1 MNWNRTNLSLCAL
14 VLACLSG
21 AQTLYAGT
29 TPAST
34 QGLDFR
40 SWGSGSAKGTE
51 DAAFDGTLSVRIS
64 SRNFYQG
71 GIMVFEKPVDLAGA
85 FGDKANLLRFAVKL
99 PLKPATGGSG
109 GALGGGKGGA
119 IGAGGDGP
127 STGGT
132 ASGSG
137 GALAGGEGGGA
148 AASGSDLPALTKL
161 RLVLTTSDGK
171 KSEAM
176 LDVSTSLAD
185 NRGWSQVGIPLASIS
200 GFDRTNKSITSI
212 AMSCDALAT
221 IYVGEVKI
229 LNDPTPVYGTPNH
242 VELNLAIGDE
252 ITFRGSGSAGTTPAL
267 FAWDFDESDGVQ
279 VDAEGAVVRRKF
291 RKAGSYVVTMIT
303 KDAYGLK
310 PPHMSKIR
318 VTVNP

>member
-1 MNWNRTNLSLCAL
+1 MNRNHTYLSLCAL
-14 VLACLSG
+14 ALACISG
-21 AQTLYAGT
+21 AQTLYVGT
-29 TPAST
+29 TPAAS
-34 QGLDFR
+34 QGLTFR
-40 SWGSGSAKGTE
+40 SWGSGSAKETDE
-51 DAAFDGTLSVRIS
+51 AAFEGTLSVRVS
-64 SRNFYQG
+64 SRNYFQG
-71 GIMVFEKPVDLAGA
+71 GILVFGKPVDLASA
-85 FGDKANLLRFAVKL
+85 FGDKSNLLRFALKL
-99 PLKPATGGSG
+99 PLKTATSG
-109 GALGGGKGGA
+109 GARGGGKGGA

-132 ASGSG
+132 ASGSSG
-137 GALAGGEGGGA
+137 GTLAGGEGGGA
-148 AASGSDLPALTKL
+148 AAGASELPALSLL
-161 RLVLTTSDGK
+161 RIVITTSDGK

-185 NRGWSQVGIPLASIS
+185 NRGWSQVGIPLAAIH
-200 GFDRTNKSITSI
+200 GFDKSNKTVQSI
-212 AMSCDALAT
+212 AISCDALAT
-221 IYVGEVKI
+221 VYVGEVKI
-229 LNDPTPVYGTPNH
+229 LSDATPVYGTPNH
-242 VELNLAIGDE
+242 VELNLALGDE
-252 ITFRGSGSAGTTPAL
+252 VVFRGTGSAGTTPAI